1 LGTLLQAGGRCQC
14 GEPLIRPLVVELLTG
29 VLFVWCFAILGFGLA
44 LFKAMLL
51 LTFLIVITFIDL
63 EHQLILDRVVVALT
77 CAGVAVNLAYHDL
90 AGSVSYLG
98 MFGGALLGGG
108 VMLLIA
114 VLSRG
119 GMGGGDI
126 KFMAALGVW
135 FGPQLTLLILFLASF
150 IGGLGSVAVLLPEL
164 FLGCYTVHRFFTS
177 ISVGLAIHSRPEY
190 CDVFCRSGRREQ
202 TRCPIN
208 TKIRRF
214 YI

>member
-1 LGTLLQAGGRCQC
+1 MGTLLQAGGRCQC

-63 EHQLILDRVVVALT
+63 EQQLILDRVVVALT

-126 KFMAALGVW
+126 KFMAALGAW
-135 FGPQLTLLILFLASF
+135 FGPQLTLLVLFLASF
-150 IGGLGSVAVLLPEL
+150 IGGLGSVVVLLLRVKRRKDFIPFGPFIAAGA
-164 FLGCYTVHRFFTS
+164 FLGLLYGSS
-177 ISVGLAIHSRPEY
+177 ILHWYFSRLGNP
-190 CDVFCRSGRREQ
+190 
-202 TRCPIN
+202 
-208 TKIRRF
+208 
-214 YI
+214 